1 MILCERLSR
10 CFTRTSLFI
19 DDAILPLTSLDP
31 AAFWKGF
38 DDLINEFSSSTR
50 DLLADRLDLQTQ
62 IDHWHDANP
71 SFSQTDYEQFLLSIG
86 YLLPQIPDFVI
97 NTDKVDAEIA
107 TLSGPQLVVPLKN
120 ARFALNAANA
130 RWGSLYDALYGSDII
145 VDEPG
150 QPRQPGYDSVRGN
163 KVIAYARAFL
173 DSAVPLAS
181 ASHAEAVS
189 YSINDGLVIELEDG
203 HQTRLRDATQFAGY
217 LGDSD
222 APSSVLF
229 KHHGLHIECVI
240 NRGGNIGSEDAAGID
255 DIILEAA
262 LTTIMDCE
270 DSVAAVDAED
280 KIDVYKNWL
289 GLMTNTLSASF
300 AKGGA
305 TLTRSLN
312 QDREFLDP
320 NGAPIMLRGRS
331 LLFNRNVGHLMTSEL
346 AHDNAGEQVP
356 EHIIDAVMTALIGAI
371 DLASDAGYGNSCTGS
386 LYIVKPKMHGPA
398 EVAFTCR
405 LFASIEVLLSLPAN
419 TIKLGI
425 MDEERRT
432 SVNLK
437 HCIFEARE
445 RLVFINTGFLDRTGD
460 EIYTSMN
467 AGVFPPK
474 AQIKDREWINAY
486 ENRNVEI
493 GLACGLQGRAQI
505 GKGMWAMPDEMAAMM
520 KAKVAHPQSGASTA
534 WVPSPTAAVL
544 HAMHYHA
551 VDVRA
556 AQESVRLRTPSTLSA
571 LLTIPLLGHE
581 TPLDAQSIERE
592 LENNIQGILGYVVR
606 WIESG
611 IGCSKVPDIHNIG
624 LMEDRATLRISA
636 VHVSNWLK
644 HGLCNTE
651 QVIEIMKRMAKVVDE
666 QNANDPLYR
675 PMADDFEASAGFAA
689 AKALVFDNPTLP
701 NGYTEPLLHAH
712 RVMYKAS
719 QP

>member
-1 MILCERLSR
+1 MFHPNL
-10 CFTRTSLFI
+10 TRFI
-19 DDAILPLTSLDP
+19 NDAILPLTSLDA

-50 DLLADRLDLQTQ
+50 DLLADRLHLQTQ

-189 YSINDGLVIELEDG
+189 YSINDGLVIELKDG

-312 QDREFLDP
+312 QDREFLNP
-320 NGAPIMLRGRS
+320 NGAPIVLRGRS

-356 EHIIDAVMTALIGAI
+356 EHIIDAIMTALIGAI
-371 DLASDAGYGNSCTGS
+371 DLASDAGYGNSSTGS
-386 LYIVKPKMHGPA
+386 LYIVKPKMHGPV

-467 AGVFPPK
+467 AGVFPSK

-556 AQESVRLRTPSTLSA
+556 AQESVRLGTPSTLSA

-651 QVIEIMKRMAKVVDE
+651 QVIEIMKRMAKIVDE

>member
-1 MILCERLSR
+1 MFHPNL
-10 CFTRTSLFI
+10 TRFI
-19 DDAILPLTSLDP
+19 NDAILPLTSLDA

-50 DLLADRLDLQTQ
+50 DLLADRLDLQAQ

-189 YSINDGLVIELEDG
+189 YCINDGLVIELKDG

-300 AKGGA
+300 VKGGA

-386 LYIVKPKMHGPA
+386 LYIVKPKMHGPV

-556 AQESVRLRTPSTLSA
+556 AQESVRLRAPSTLSA

-581 TPLDAQSIERE
+581 TPLDTQSIERE

-651 QVIEIMKRMAKVVDE
+651 QVIEIMQRMAKVVDE

-689 AKALVFDNPTLP
+689 AKALIFDNPTLP

>member
-1 MILCERLSR
+1 MFHPNL
-10 CFTRTSLFI
+10 TRFI
-19 DDAILPLTSLDP
+19 NDAILPLTSLD
-31 AAFWKGF
+31 AVAFWKGF

-50 DLLADRLDLQTQ
+50 DLLADRLDLQAQ

-189 YSINDGLVIELEDG
+189 YCINDGLVIELKDG

-300 AKGGA
+300 VKGGA

-386 LYIVKPKMHGPA
+386 LYIVKPKMHGPV

-556 AQESVRLRTPSTLSA
+556 AQESVRLRAPSTLSA

-651 QVIEIMKRMAKVVDE
+651 QVIEIMQRMAKVVDE

>member
-1 MILCERLSR
+1 MFHPNL
-10 CFTRTSLFI
+10 TRFI
-19 DDAILPLTSLDP
+19 NDAILPLTSLDA

-189 YSINDGLVIELEDG
+189 YCINDGLVIELKDG

-386 LYIVKPKMHGPA
+386 LYIVKPKMHGPV

-651 QVIEIMKRMAKVVDE
+651 QVIEIMQRMAKVVDE

-689 AKALVFDNPTLP
+689 AKALIFDNPTLP

>member
-1 MILCERLSR
+1 MFHPNL
-10 CFTRTSLFI
+10 TRFI

-551 VDVRA
+551 VDVRV

>member
-1 MILCERLSR
+1 MFHPNL
-10 CFTRTSLFI
+10 TRFI
-19 DDAILPLTSLDP
+19 NDAILPLTSLDA

-50 DLLADRLDLQTQ
+50 DLLADRLDLQAQ

-189 YSINDGLVIELEDG
+189 YSINDGLVIGLKDG

-222 APSSVLF
+222 APGSVLF

-240 NRGGNIGSEDAAGID
+240 NRGGNIGNEDAAGID

-289 GLMTNTLSASF
+289 GLMTNTLSESF
-300 AKGGA
+300 AKGG
-305 TLTRSLN
+305 TTMTRSLN

-320 NGAPIMLRGRS
+320 NGAPIVLRGRS

-356 EHIIDAVMTALIGAI
+356 EHIIDAVMTALVGAI
-371 DLASDAGYGNSCTGS
+371 DLASDAGYGNSCTGN
-386 LYIVKPKMHGPA
+386 LYIVKPKMHGPV

-556 AQESVRLRTPSTLSA
+556 AQESVRLRAPSTLSA

-651 QVIEIMKRMAKVVDE
+651 QVIEIMQRMAKVVDE
-666 QNANDPLYR
+666 QNVNDPLYR

-719 QP
+719 

>member
-1 MILCERLSR
+1 MFHPNL
-10 CFTRTSLFI
+10 TRFI
-19 DDAILPLTSLDP
+19 NDAILPLTSLDA

-189 YSINDGLVIELEDG
+189 YSINDGLVIELKDG

-222 APSSVLF
+222 APGSVLF

-300 AKGGA
+300 AKGG
-305 TLTRSLN
+305 TTMTRSLN

-320 NGAPIMLRGRS
+320 NGAPIVLRGRS

-386 LYIVKPKMHGPA
+386 LYIVKPKMHGPV

-556 AQESVRLRTPSTLSA
+556 AQESVRLRAPSTLSA

-581 TPLDAQSIERE
+581 TPLDAQSIEHE

-651 QVIEIMKRMAKVVDE
+651 QVIEIMQRMAKVVDE
-666 QNANDPLYR
+666 QNVNDPLYR

-719 QP
+719 

>member
-1 MILCERLSR
+1 MFHPNL
-10 CFTRTSLFI
+10 TRFI
-19 DDAILPLTSLDP
+19 NDAILPLTSLDA

-50 DLLADRLDLQTQ
+50 DLLADRLDLQAQ

-163 KVIAYARAFL
+163 KVIAYARSFL

-189 YSINDGLVIELEDG
+189 YSINDGLVIELKDG

-222 APSSVLF
+222 APGSVLF

-300 AKGGA
+300 AKGG
-305 TLTRSLN
+305 TTMTRSLN

-320 NGAPIMLRGRS
+320 NGAPIVLRGRS

-386 LYIVKPKMHGPA
+386 LYIVKPKMHGPV

-556 AQESVRLRTPSTLSA
+556 AQESVRLRAPSTLSA

-651 QVIEIMKRMAKVVDE
+651 QVIEIMQRMAKVVDE
-666 QNANDPLYR
+666 QNVNDPLYR

-719 QP
+719 

>member
-1 MILCERLSR
+1 MFHPNL
-10 CFTRTSLFI
+10 TRFI
-19 DDAILPLTSLDP
+19 NDAILPLTSLDA

-50 DLLADRLDLQTQ
+50 DLLADRLDLQAQ

-71 SFSQTDYEQFLLSIG
+71 SFSQTEYEQFLLSIG

-189 YSINDGLVIELEDG
+189 YCINDGLVIELKDG

-300 AKGGA
+300 VKGGA

-386 LYIVKPKMHGPA
+386 LYIVKPKMHGPV

-437 HCIFEARE
+437 YCIFEARE

>member
-1 MILCERLSR
+1 MFHPNL
-10 CFTRTSLFI
+10 TRFI
-19 DDAILPLTSLDP
+19 NDAILPLTSLDA

-50 DLLADRLDLQTQ
+50 DLLADRLHLQTQ

-189 YSINDGLVIELEDG
+189 YSINDGLVIELKDG

-320 NGAPIMLRGRS
+320 NGAPIVLRGRS

-386 LYIVKPKMHGPA
+386 LYIVKPKMHGPV

-581 TPLDAQSIERE
+581 TPLDAQSIERG

>member
-1 MILCERLSR
+1 MFHPNL
-10 CFTRTSLFI
+10 TRFI
-19 DDAILPLTSLDP
+19 NDAILPLTSLDA

-50 DLLADRLDLQTQ
+50 DSLADRLDLQTQ

-189 YSINDGLVIELEDG
+189 YSINDGLVIGLKDG

-222 APSSVLF
+222 APGSVLF

-240 NRGGNIGSEDAAGID
+240 NRGGNIGSEDAAGVD

-300 AKGGA
+300 AKGG
-305 TLTRSLN
+305 TTMTRSLN

-320 NGAPIMLRGRS
+320 NGAPIVLRGRS

-386 LYIVKPKMHGPA
+386 LYIVKPKMHGPV

-556 AQESVRLRTPSTLSA
+556 AQESVRLRAPSTLSA

-651 QVIEIMKRMAKVVDE
+651 QVIEIMQRMAKVVDE

-719 QP
+719 

>member
-1 MILCERLSR
+1 MFHPNL
-10 CFTRTSLFI
+10 TRFI
-19 DDAILPLTSLDP
+19 NDAILPLTSLDA

-50 DLLADRLDLQTQ
+50 DLLADRLHLQTQ

-189 YSINDGLVIELEDG
+189 YSINDGLVIELKDG

-320 NGAPIMLRGRS
+320 YGAPIVLRGRS

-356 EHIIDAVMTALIGAI
+356 EHIIDAIMTALIGAI

-386 LYIVKPKMHGPA
+386 LYIVKPKMHGPV

>member
-1 MILCERLSR
+1 MFHPNL
-10 CFTRTSLFI
+10 TRFI
-19 DDAILPLTSLDP
+19 NDAILPLTSLDA

-163 KVIAYARAFL
+163 KVIAYARTFL

-181 ASHAEAVS
+181 ASHADAVG
-189 YSINDGLVIELEDG
+189 YSINDGLVIELKDG

-222 APSSVLF
+222 APGSVLF

-300 AKGGA
+300 AKGG
-305 TLTRSLN
+305 TTMTRSLN

-320 NGAPIMLRGRS
+320 NGAPIVLRGRS

-386 LYIVKPKMHGPA
+386 LYIVKPKMHGPV

-556 AQESVRLRTPSTLSA
+556 AQESVRLRAPSTLSA

-651 QVIEIMKRMAKVVDE
+651 QVIEIMQRMAKVVDE
-666 QNANDPLYR
+666 QNVNDPLYR

-719 QP
+719 

>member
-1 MILCERLSR
+1 MFHPNL
-10 CFTRTSLFI
+10 TRFI
-19 DDAILPLTSLDP
+19 NDAILPLTSLDA

-50 DLLADRLDLQTQ
+50 DLLADRLHLQTQ

-189 YSINDGLVIELEDG
+189 YSINDGLVIELKDG

-312 QDREFLDP
+312 QDREFLNP
-320 NGAPIMLRGRS
+320 NGAPIVLRGRS

-356 EHIIDAVMTALIGAI
+356 EHIIDAIMTALIGAI
-371 DLASDAGYGNSCTGS
+371 DLASDAGYGNSSTGS
-386 LYIVKPKMHGPA
+386 LYIVKPKMHGPV

-556 AQESVRLRTPSTLSA
+556 AQESVRLGTPSTLSA

-651 QVIEIMKRMAKVVDE
+651 QVIEIMKRMAKIVDE

>member
-1 MILCERLSR
+1 MFHPNL
-10 CFTRTSLFI
+10 TRFI
-19 DDAILPLTSLDP
+19 NDAILPLTSLDA

-50 DLLADRLDLQTQ
+50 DLLADRLDLQAQ

-189 YSINDGLVIELEDG
+189 YSINDGLVIGLKDG

-222 APSSVLF
+222 APGSVLF

-300 AKGGA
+300 VKGGA

-320 NGAPIMLRGRS
+320 NGAPIVLRGRS

-386 LYIVKPKMHGPA
+386 LYIVKPKMHGPV

-419 TIKLGI
+419 TVKLGI

-556 AQESVRLRTPSTLSA
+556 AQESVRLRAPSTLSA

-651 QVIEIMKRMAKVVDE
+651 QVIEIMQRMAKVVDE
-666 QNANDPLYR
+666 QNVNDPLYR

>member
-1 MILCERLSR
+1 MFHPNL
-10 CFTRTSLFI
+10 TRFI
-19 DDAILPLTSLDP
+19 NDAILPLTSLNA

-189 YSINDGLVIELEDG
+189 YSINDGLVIGLKDG

-222 APSSVLF
+222 APGSVLF

-240 NRGGNIGSEDAAGID
+240 NRSGNIGSEDAAGID

-300 AKGGA
+300 AKGG
-305 TLTRSLN
+305 TTMTRSLN

-320 NGAPIMLRGRS
+320 NGAPIVLRGRS

-386 LYIVKPKMHGPA
+386 LYIVKPKMHGPV

-493 GLACGLQGRAQI
+493 GLTCGLQGRAQI

-556 AQESVRLRTPSTLSA
+556 AQESVRLGTPSTLSA

-581 TPLDAQSIERE
+581 TPLDAQSIEGE

-651 QVIEIMKRMAKVVDE
+651 QVIEIMQRMAKVVDE
-666 QNANDPLYR
+666 QNVNDPLYR

-719 QP
+719 

>member
-1 MILCERLSR
+1 MFHPNL
-10 CFTRTSLFI
+10 TRFI
-19 DDAILPLTSLDP
+19 NDAILPLTSLDA

-50 DLLADRLDLQTQ
+50 DLLADRLHLQTQ

-189 YSINDGLVIELEDG
+189 YSINDGLVIELKDG

-222 APSSVLF
+222 APGSVLF

-320 NGAPIMLRGRS
+320 NGAPIVLRGRS

-356 EHIIDAVMTALIGAI
+356 EHIIDAIMTALIGAI

-386 LYIVKPKMHGPA
+386 LYIVKPKMHGPV

-556 AQESVRLRTPSTLSA
+556 AQESVRLGTPSTLSA

-651 QVIEIMKRMAKVVDE
+651 QVIEIMKRMAKIVDE

>member
-1 MILCERLSR
+1 MFHPNL
-10 CFTRTSLFI
+10 THFI
-19 DDAILPLTSLDP
+19 NDAILPLTSLDA

-50 DLLADRLDLQTQ
+50 DLLADRLDLQAQ

-150 QPRQPGYDSVRGN
+150 QPRQPDYDSVRGN
-163 KVIAYARAFL
+163 KVIAYARSFL

-189 YSINDGLVIELEDG
+189 YSINDGLVIELKDG

-222 APSSVLF
+222 APGSVLF

-240 NRGGNIGSEDAAGID
+240 NRGGNIGSEDAAGVD

-300 AKGGA
+300 AKGG
-305 TLTRSLN
+305 TTMTRSLN

-320 NGAPIMLRGRS
+320 NGAPIVLRGRS

-386 LYIVKPKMHGPA
+386 LYIVKPKMHGPV

-556 AQESVRLRTPSTLSA
+556 AQESVRLRAPSTLSA

-651 QVIEIMKRMAKVVDE
+651 QVIEIMQRMAKVVDE

-675 PMADDFEASAGFAA
+675 QMAHDFEASAGFAA

-719 QP
+719 

>member
-1 MILCERLSR
+1 MFHPNL
-10 CFTRTSLFI
+10 TRFI
-19 DDAILPLTSLDP
+19 NDAILPLTSLDA
-31 AAFWKGF
+31 AAFWKGL

-163 KVIAYARAFL
+163 KVIAYARSFL

-189 YSINDGLVIELEDG
+189 YSINDGLVIGLKDG

-222 APSSVLF
+222 APGSVLF

-300 AKGGA
+300 AKGG
-305 TLTRSLN
+305 TTMTRSLN

-320 NGAPIMLRGRS
+320 NGAPIVLRGRS

-371 DLASDAGYGNSCTGS
+371 DLASDAGYGNSCPGS
-386 LYIVKPKMHGPA
+386 LYIVKPKMHGPV

-405 LFASIEVLLSLPAN
+405 LFTSIEVLLSLPAN

-556 AQESVRLRTPSTLSA
+556 AQESVRLRAPSTLSA

-651 QVIEIMKRMAKVVDE
+651 QVIEIMQRMAKVVDE

-675 PMADDFEASAGFAA
+675 QMAHDFEASAGFAA

-719 QP
+719 

>member
-1 MILCERLSR
+1 MFHPNL
-10 CFTRTSLFI
+10 TRFI
-19 DDAILPLTSLDP
+19 NDAILPLTSLDA

-50 DLLADRLDLQTQ
+50 DLLADRLDLQAQ

-71 SFSQTDYEQFLLSIG
+71 SFSQTEYEQFLLSIG

-189 YSINDGLVIELEDG
+189 YCINDGLVIELKDG

-300 AKGGA
+300 VKGGA

-386 LYIVKPKMHGPA
+386 LYIVKPKMHGPV

-556 AQESVRLRTPSTLSA
+556 AQESVRLRAPSTLSA

-581 TPLDAQSIERE
+581 TPLDTQSIERE

-651 QVIEIMKRMAKVVDE
+651 QVIEIMQRMAKVVDE

>member
-1 MILCERLSR
+1 MFHPNL
-10 CFTRTSLFI
+10 TRFI
-19 DDAILPLTSLDP
+19 NDAILPLTSLDA

-50 DLLADRLDLQTQ
+50 DLLADRLDLQAQ

-163 KVIAYARAFL
+163 KVIAYARSFL

-189 YSINDGLVIELEDG
+189 YSINDGLVIELKDG

-222 APSSVLF
+222 APGSVLF

-300 AKGGA
+300 AKGG
-305 TLTRSLN
+305 TTMTRSLN

-320 NGAPIMLRGRS
+320 NGAPIVLRGRS

-371 DLASDAGYGNSCTGS
+371 DLASDAGYGNSCPGS
-386 LYIVKPKMHGPA
+386 LYIVKPKMHGPV

-556 AQESVRLRTPSTLSA
+556 AQESVRLRAPSTLSA

-581 TPLDAQSIERE
+581 TPLDAQSIARE

-651 QVIEIMKRMAKVVDE
+651 QVIEIMQRMAKVVDE

-675 PMADDFEASAGFAA
+675 QMAHDFEASAGFAA

-719 QP
+719 

>member
-1 MILCERLSR
+1 MFHPNL
-10 CFTRTSLFI
+10 TRFI
-19 DDAILPLTSLDP
+19 NDAILPLTSLDA

-50 DLLADRLDLQTQ
+50 DLLADRLDLQAQ

-189 YSINDGLVIELEDG
+189 YCINDGLVIELKDG

-300 AKGGA
+300 VKGGA

-386 LYIVKPKMHGPA
+386 LYIVKPKMHGPV

-474 AQIKDREWINAY
+474 TQIKDREWINAY

-571 LLTIPLLGHE
+571 LLTIPLLGHK
-581 TPLDAQSIERE
+581 TPLDTQSIERE

-644 HGLCNTE
+644 HGLCNTK
-651 QVIEIMKRMAKVVDE
+651 QVIEIMQRMAKVVDE

-689 AKALVFDNPTLP
+689 AKALIFDNPTLP

>member
-1 MILCERLSR
+1 MFHPNL
-10 CFTRTSLFI
+10 TRFI
-19 DDAILPLTSLDP
+19 NDAILPLTSLDA

-189 YSINDGLVIELEDG
+189 YSINDGLVIGLKDG

-222 APSSVLF
+222 APGSVLF

-240 NRGGNIGSEDAAGID
+240 NRGGNIGSEDAAGVD

-300 AKGGA
+300 AKGG
-305 TLTRSLN
+305 TTMTRSLN

-320 NGAPIMLRGRS
+320 NGAPIVLRGRS

-386 LYIVKPKMHGPA
+386 LYIVKPKMHGPV

-556 AQESVRLRTPSTLSA
+556 AQESVRLRAPSTLSA

-651 QVIEIMKRMAKVVDE
+651 QVIEIMQRMAKVVDE
-666 QNANDPLYR
+666 QNVNDPLYR

>member
-1 MILCERLSR
+1 MFHPNL
-10 CFTRTSLFI
+10 TRFI
-19 DDAILPLTSLDP
+19 NDAILPLTSLDA

-50 DLLADRLDLQTQ
+50 DLLADRLDLQAQ

-189 YSINDGLVIELEDG
+189 YSINDGLVIELKDG

-222 APSSVLF
+222 APGSVLF

-240 NRGGNIGSEDAAGID
+240 NRGGNIGSEDAAGVD

-300 AKGGA
+300 AKGG
-305 TLTRSLN
+305 TTMTRSLN

-320 NGAPIMLRGRS
+320 NGAPIVLRGRS

-386 LYIVKPKMHGPA
+386 LYIVKPKMHGPV

-556 AQESVRLRTPSTLSA
+556 AQESVRLRAPSTLSA

-581 TPLDAQSIERE
+581 TPLDAQSIARE

-651 QVIEIMKRMAKVVDE
+651 QVIEIMQRMAKVVDE
-666 QNANDPLYR
+666 QNVNDPLYR

-719 QP
+719 

>member
-1 MILCERLSR
+1 MFHPNL
-10 CFTRTSLFI
+10 TRFI
-19 DDAILPLTSLDP
+19 NDAILPLTSLDA

-189 YSINDGLVIELEDG
+189 YSINDGLVIELKDG

-320 NGAPIMLRGRS
+320 NGAPIVLRGRS

-356 EHIIDAVMTALIGAI
+356 EHIIDAIMTALIGAI

-386 LYIVKPKMHGPA
+386 LYIVKPKMHGPV

-493 GLACGLQGRAQI
+493 GLTCGLQGRAQI

>member
-1 MILCERLSR
+1 MFHPNL
-10 CFTRTSLFI
+10 TRFI
-19 DDAILPLTSLDP
+19 NDAILPLTSLDA

-50 DLLADRLDLQTQ
+50 DLLADRLNLQTQ

-71 SFSQTDYEQFLLSIG
+71 SFSQTGYEQFLLSIG

-189 YSINDGLVIELEDG
+189 YSINDGLVIGLKDG

-222 APSSVLF
+222 APGSVLF

-289 GLMTNTLSASF
+289 GLMTKTLSASF
-300 AKGGA
+300 AKGG
-305 TLTRSLN
+305 TTMTRSLN

-320 NGAPIMLRGRS
+320 NGAPIVLRGRS

-371 DLASDAGYGNSCTGS
+371 DLASDAGYGNSCTSS
-386 LYIVKPKMHGPA
+386 LYIVKPKMHGPV

-493 GLACGLQGRAQI
+493 GLSCGLQGRAQI

-520 KAKVAHPQSGASTA
+520 KAKVAHPKSGASTA

-556 AQESVRLRTPSTLSA
+556 AQESVRLRAPSTLSA

-651 QVIEIMKRMAKVVDE
+651 QVIEIMQRMAKVVDE
-666 QNANDPLYR
+666 QNVNDPLYR

-719 QP
+719 

>member
-1 MILCERLSR
+1 MFHPNL
-10 CFTRTSLFI
+10 TRFI
-19 DDAILPLTSLDP
+19 NDAILPLTSLDA

-50 DLLADRLDLQTQ
+50 DLLADRLHLQTQ

-189 YSINDGLVIELEDG
+189 YSINDGLVIELKDG

-320 NGAPIMLRGRS
+320 NGAPIVLRGRS

-386 LYIVKPKMHGPA
+386 LYIVKPKMHGPV

-474 AQIKDREWINAY
+474 AQTKDREWINAY

-651 QVIEIMKRMAKVVDE
+651 QVIEIMQRMAKVVDE

>member
-1 MILCERLSR
+1 MFHPNL
-10 CFTRTSLFI
+10 TRFI
-19 DDAILPLTSLDP
+19 NDAILPLTSLDA

-50 DLLADRLDLQTQ
+50 DLLADRLDLQAQ

-189 YSINDGLVIELEDG
+189 YCINDGLVIELKDG

-217 LGDSD
+217 LGDSY

-300 AKGGA
+300 VKGGA

-386 LYIVKPKMHGPA
+386 LYIVKPKMHGPV

-581 TPLDAQSIERE
+581 TPLDTQSIERE

-651 QVIEIMKRMAKVVDE
+651 QVIEIMQRMAKVVDE

-689 AKALVFDNPTLP
+689 AKALIFDNPTLP

>member
-1 MILCERLSR
+1 MFHPNL
-10 CFTRTSLFI
+10 TRFI
-19 DDAILPLTSLDP
+19 NDAILPLTSLDA

-189 YSINDGLVIELEDG
+189 YSINDGLVIELKDG

-312 QDREFLDP
+312 QDREFLNP
-320 NGAPIMLRGRS
+320 NGAPIVLRGRS

-386 LYIVKPKMHGPA
+386 LYIVKPKMHGPV

-556 AQESVRLRTPSTLSA
+556 AQESVRLGTPSTLSA

>member
-1 MILCERLSR
+1 MFHPNL
-10 CFTRTSLFI
+10 TRFI
-19 DDAILPLTSLDP
+19 NDAILPLTSLDA

-50 DLLADRLDLQTQ
+50 DLLADRLHLQTQ

-130 RWGSLYDALYGSDII
+130 RWGNLYDALYGSDII

-189 YSINDGLVIELEDG
+189 YSINDGLVIELKDG

-229 KHHGLHIECVI
+229 KHHVLHIECVI

-320 NGAPIMLRGRS
+320 NGAPIVLRGRS

-386 LYIVKPKMHGPA
+386 LYIVKPKMHGPV

>member
-1 MILCERLSR
+1 MFHPNL
-10 CFTRTSLFI
+10 TRFI
-19 DDAILPLTSLDP
+19 NDAILPLTSLDA

-50 DLLADRLDLQTQ
+50 DLLADRLDLQAQ

-189 YSINDGLVIELEDG
+189 YCINDGLVIELKDG

-300 AKGGA
+300 VKGGA

-386 LYIVKPKMHGPA
+386 LYIVKPKMHGPV

-520 KAKVAHPQSGASTA
+520 KAKVAHPLSGASTA

-556 AQESVRLRTPSTLSA
+556 AQESVRLRAPSTLSA

-581 TPLDAQSIERE
+581 TPLDTQSIERE

-651 QVIEIMKRMAKVVDE
+651 QVIEIMQRMAKVVDE

-689 AKALVFDNPTLP
+689 AKALIFDNPTLP

>member
-1 MILCERLSR
+1 MFHPNL
-10 CFTRTSLFI
+10 TRFI
-19 DDAILPLTSLDP
+19 NDAILPLTSLDA

-189 YSINDGLVIELEDG
+189 YSINDGLVIGLKDG

-222 APSSVLF
+222 APGSVLF

-240 NRGGNIGSEDAAGID
+240 NRGGNIGNEDAAGID

-300 AKGGA
+300 AKGG
-305 TLTRSLN
+305 TTMTRSLN

-320 NGAPIMLRGRS
+320 NGAPIVLRGRS

-386 LYIVKPKMHGPA
+386 LYIVKPKMHGPV

-556 AQESVRLRTPSTLSA
+556 AQESVRLRAPSTLSA

-651 QVIEIMKRMAKVVDE
+651 QVIEIMQRMAKVVDE

-719 QP
+719 

>member
-1 MILCERLSR
+1 MFHPNL
-10 CFTRTSLFI
+10 TRFI
-19 DDAILPLTSLDP
+19 NDAILPLTSLDA

-50 DLLADRLDLQTQ
+50 DLLADRLHLQTQ

-189 YSINDGLVIELEDG
+189 YSINDGLVIELKDG

-320 NGAPIMLRGRS
+320 NGAPIVLRGRS

-356 EHIIDAVMTALIGAI
+356 EHIIDAIMTALIGAI

-386 LYIVKPKMHGPA
+386 LYIVKPKMHGPV

-405 LFASIEVLLSLPAN
+405 LFASIEVLLSLPGN

-556 AQESVRLRTPSTLSA
+556 AQESVRLGTPSTLSA

-651 QVIEIMKRMAKVVDE
+651 QVIEIMKRMAKIVDE

>member
-1 MILCERLSR
+1 MFHPNL
-10 CFTRTSLFI
+10 TRFI
-19 DDAILPLTSLDP
+19 NDAILPLTSLDA

-50 DLLADRLDLQTQ
+50 DLLADRLDLQAQ

-189 YSINDGLVIELEDG
+189 YSINDGLVIGLKDG

-222 APSSVLF
+222 APGSVLF

-240 NRGGNIGSEDAAGID
+240 NRGGNIGSEDAAGVD

-300 AKGGA
+300 AKGG
-305 TLTRSLN
+305 TTMTRSLN

-320 NGAPIMLRGRS
+320 NGAPIVLRGRS

-371 DLASDAGYGNSCTGS
+371 DLASDAGYGNSCTGN
-386 LYIVKPKMHGPA
+386 LYIVKPKMHGPV

-467 AGVFPPK
+467 AGVFLPK

-556 AQESVRLRTPSTLSA
+556 AQESVRLRAPSTLSA

-651 QVIEIMKRMAKVVDE
+651 QVIEIMQRMAKVVDE
-666 QNANDPLYR
+666 QNVNDPLYR

-719 QP
+719 

>member
-1 MILCERLSR
+1 MFHPNL
-10 CFTRTSLFI
+10 TRFI
-19 DDAILPLTSLDP
+19 NDAILPLTSLDA

-50 DLLADRLDLQTQ
+50 DLLADRLHLQTQ

-130 RWGSLYDALYGSDII
+130 RWGNLYDALYGSDII

-189 YSINDGLVIELEDG
+189 YSINDGLVIELKDG

-320 NGAPIMLRGRS
+320 NGAPIVLRGRS

-386 LYIVKPKMHGPA
+386 LYIVKPKMHGPV

-581 TPLDAQSIERE
+581 PPLDAQSIERE

-651 QVIEIMKRMAKVVDE
+651 QVIEIMKRMAKIVDE

>member
-1 MILCERLSR
+1 MFHPNL
-10 CFTRTSLFI
+10 TRFI
-19 DDAILPLTSLDP
+19 NDAILPLTSLDA

-50 DLLADRLDLQTQ
+50 DLLADRLDLQAQ

-189 YSINDGLVIELEDG
+189 YCINDGLVIELKDG

-300 AKGGA
+300 VKGGA

-386 LYIVKPKMHGPA
+386 LYIVKPKMHGPV

-571 LLTIPLLGHE
+571 LLTIPLLGHK
-581 TPLDAQSIERE
+581 TPLDTQSIERE

-644 HGLCNTE
+644 HGLCNTK
-651 QVIEIMKRMAKVVDE
+651 QVIEIMQRMAKVVDE

-689 AKALVFDNPTLP
+689 AKALIFDNPTLP

>member
-1 MILCERLSR
+1 MFHPNL
-10 CFTRTSLFI
+10 TRFI

-31 AAFWKGF
+31 AALWKGF

-50 DLLADRLDLQTQ
+50 DLLAERLDLQTQ

-86 YLLPQIPDFVI
+86 YLLPQIPDFEI

-189 YSINDGLVIELEDG
+189 YSINDGLVIGLKDG

-222 APSSVLF
+222 APGSVLF

-240 NRGGNIGSEDAAGID
+240 NRGGNIGSEDAAGVD

-300 AKGGA
+300 AKGG
-305 TLTRSLN
+305 TTMTRSLN

-320 NGAPIMLRGRS
+320 NGAPIVLRGRS

-371 DLASDAGYGNSCTGS
+371 DLASDAGYGNSCTGN
-386 LYIVKPKMHGPA
+386 LYIVKPKMHGPV

-556 AQESVRLRTPSTLSA
+556 AQESVRLRAPSTLSA

-651 QVIEIMKRMAKVVDE
+651 QVIEIMQRMAKVVDE
-666 QNANDPLYR
+666 QNVNDPLYR

-719 QP
+719 

>member
-1 MILCERLSR
+1 MFHPNL
-10 CFTRTSLFI
+10 TRFI
-19 DDAILPLTSLDP
+19 NDAILPLTSLDA

-50 DLLADRLDLQTQ
+50 DLLADRLHLQTQ

-189 YSINDGLVIELEDG
+189 YSINDGLVIELKDG

-320 NGAPIMLRGRS
+320 NGAPIVLRGRS

-386 LYIVKPKMHGPA
+386 LYIVKPKMHGPV

-556 AQESVRLRTPSTLSA
+556 AQESVRLGTPSTLSA

-651 QVIEIMKRMAKVVDE
+651 QVIEIMQRMAKVVDE